1 MEFYEW
7 KAREERTFTILRWE
21 KGPYEIH
28 PRDGR
33 PPKPIL
39 VIRIH
44 VPPEEKPEFPPYW
57 DLGGAR
63 LTMQLLPILE
73 ATRSFPI
80 RIRVKADV
88 PAPKTHYQVDRLP
101 A

>member
-21 KGPYEIH
+21 KSLYEIT

-33 PPKPIL
+33 PTKTIL

-44 VPPEEKPEFPPYW
+44 LPEEEKPTFPHYW

-63 LTMQLLPILE
+63 LTGQLLPILE

-88 PAPKTHYQVDRLP
+88 PAPKTHYEVDLLP